1 MRNVLAIGLA
11 LVLVTLQPA
20 AAQQSEPVPGL
31 IGTWILVD
39 AERATAAEPIQLRG
53 ARGILILDGAGNVFE
68 YFNAPGPQTG
78 PSQQSD
84 PQRTLAEVGGF
95 WGRYAV
101 DVESGRIDFQSEA
114 GVSPS
119 VTGLSFSRSFRLDAD
134 RLVVTSTAEPQA
146 QGHMQWTWER
156 FPVVENLSP
165 AYREVVGFWRHIEER
180 RIDLSTGEIQNSSRR
195 APSVIVYTPS
205 GFVGVHFPT
214 LARMPFADAND
225 PTDDEARD
233 AVRGYL
239 GYFGALSVF
248 PGEVSHNVLSGVSP
262 GTGAILRR
270 YAAIDGDELIVTLQG
285 SARAADDDR
294 PRFATEVVLHR
305 LSGADDMLGPA
316 DRD

>member
-1 MRNVLAIGLA
+1 MKRVLAIGLA
-11 LVLVTLQPA
+11 LGLATLQSA
-20 AAQQSEPVPGL
+20 VAQQSGPATGL
-31 IGTWILVD
+31 IGTWILVG
-39 AERATAAEPIQLRG
+39 AERDTAAEPTQLRG
-53 ARGILILDGAGNVFE
+53 ARGVLILDGAGNVFE
-68 YFNAPGPQTG
+68 YFNAPTGQPGAAPQT
-78 PSQQSD
+78 D
-84 PQRTLAEVGGF
+84 PQQTLAEVGGF
-95 WGRYAV
+95 WGRYEV
-101 DVESGRIDFQSEA
+101 DANSGRIDFQSEA

-119 VTGLSFSRSFRLDAD
+119 VTGLSFSRNFELDAD
-134 RLVVTSTAEPQA
+134 RLVVTSADEPQA

-180 RIDLSTGEIQNSSRR
+180 RVDTSTGEVQNSSRR

-214 LARMPFADAND
+214 LARVPFAEANA

-239 GYFGALSVF
+239 GYFGALSVY

-285 SARAADDDR
+285 SARSADDR
-294 PRFATEVVLHR
+294 PRLATEVVLHR
-305 LSGADDMLGPA
+305 LSGVDDMLGPS